1 MNNHIITYEG
11 KDYEVQEPTIEMW
24 TRLGVLKDIL
34 DEGEFL
40 IKVISEATGLKDKE
54 IKQADWYDIM
64 SVGTNL
70 TDYLINQT
78 NDFHN
83 EFVFNNV
90 KYRFI
95 DLPNLTFGE
104 FIDIDSFITK
114 PEIERKGQLN
124 MLMALFYREVGED
137 GKIVKY
143 DGGLV
148 SERAET
154 FKKLPIKYVHGAM
167 GFFLR
172 LEKTLQEPS
181 PRYLARVRWE
191 QMKMKASRMKAT
203 VLRNIG
209 VGLGYLQFWRTRTS
223 QK

>member
-1 MNNHIITYEG
+1 MDKHIITYEG
-11 KDYEVQEPTIEMW
+11 KDYEVKEPTIEMW

-64 SVGTNL
+64 TVGTNL

-78 NDFHN
+78 SDFHN
-83 EFVFNNV
+83 EFVFKDV

-114 PEIERKGQLN
+114 PEIERKSQLN

-148 SERAET
+148 AERAEL
-154 FKKLPIKYVHGAM
+154 FKKLPIKYVHGAL
-167 GFFLR
+167 GFFLL
-172 LEKTLQEPS
+172 LEKTLLEPS
-181 PRYLARVRWE
+181 PKFLTRVKWI
-191 QMKMKASRMKAT
+191 QMKMKVERMKAK
-203 VLRNIG
+203 VLRSIG
-209 VGLGYLQFWRTRTS
+209 VGLEYLQFWRTRTS
-223 QK
+223 PK

>member
-1 MNNHIITYEG
+1 MDKHIITYEG
-11 KDYEVQEPTIEMW
+11 KDYEVKEPTIEMW

-64 SVGTNL
+64 LVGTNL

-78 NDFHN
+78 SDFHN
-83 EFVFNNV
+83 EFVFNDV

-104 FIDIDSFITK
+104 FVDIDSFITK
-114 PEIERKGQLN
+114 PEIERKSQLN

-143 DGGLV
+143 DGNLV
-148 SERAET
+148 AERAEL
-154 FKKLPIKYVHGAM
+154 FKKLPIKYVHGAL
-167 GFFLR
+167 GFFLL
-172 LEKTLQEPS
+172 LEKTLLEPS
-181 PRYLARVRWE
+181 PKFLARVKWI
-191 QMKMKASRMKAT
+191 QMRMKVERMKAK
-203 VLRNIG
+203 VLRSIG
-209 VGLGYLQFWRTRTS
+209 DGLAYLQFWRTKTS

>member
-1 MNNHIITYEG
+1 MDKHIITYEG

-78 NDFHN
+78 SDFHN

-114 PEIERKGQLN
+114 PEIERKSQLN

-148 SERAET
+148 GERAEL
-154 FKKLPIKYVHGAM
+154 FKKLPIRYVHGAI
-167 GFFLR
+167 GFFLL
-172 LEKTLQEPS
+172 LEKTLLEPS
-181 PRYLARVRWE
+181 PKYLAQLKWE
-191 QMKMKASRMKAT
+191 QRKIRLRKMKAK
-203 VLRNIG
+203 VLRSIG
-209 VGLGYLQFWRTRTS
+209 VGLAYLQFWRTRTLP
-223 QK
+223 K

>member
-1 MNNHIITYEG
+1 MNKHIITYEG
-11 KDYEVQEPTIEMW
+11 KDYEVKEPTIEMW

-64 SVGTNL
+64 TVGTNL

-78 NDFHN
+78 SDFHN
-83 EFVFNNV
+83 EFVFKDV

-114 PEIERKGQLN
+114 PEIERKSQLN

-148 SERAET
+148 AERAEL
-154 FKKLPIKYVHGAM
+154 FKKLPIKYVHGAL
-167 GFFLR
+167 GFFLL
-172 LEKTLQEPS
+172 LEKTLLEPS
-181 PRYLARVRWE
+181 PKFLTRVKWI
-191 QMKMKASRMKAT
+191 QMKMKVERMKAK
-203 VLRNIG
+203 VLRSIG
-209 VGLGYLQFWRTRTS
+209 VGLEYLQFWRTRTS
-223 QK
+223 PK